1 MQVTQLLKRVR
12 LFNGLSDSQIERV
25 AQLCRKQTF
34 NSGDIILKAQTQSD
48 DMYVIENGLVEI
60 VIAIDEGASGMPEA
74 AGEATIV
81 KLGKGQVFG
90 EMALVDQGL
99 RSATVRCAT
108 DGTTL
113 YAIGRDDFMGLCEDD
128 TRIGFVVMKNIA
140 ADLSFKLRI
149 RNLAWTR

>member
-12 LFNGLSDSQIERV
+12 LFSGLSESQIGRV
-25 AQLCRKQTF
+25 ARLCRKQTF

-48 DMYVIENGLVEI
+48 DMYVIQNGLVEI
-60 VIAIDEGASGMPEA
+60 VITIDESASRRPES

-99 RSATVRCAT
+99 RSATVRCAV

-113 YAIGRDDFMGLCEDD
+113 FAVGREDFMKLCGDD
-128 TRIGFVVMKNIA
+128 THIGFVVMRNIA

>member
-12 LFNGLSDSQIERV
+12 LFNGLSESQIERV
-25 AQLCRKQTF
+25 AQLCREQTF
-34 NSGDIILKAQTQSD
+34 NSGDVILKEQTQSD
-48 DMYVIENGLVEI
+48 DMYVIHNGLVEI
-60 VIAIDEGASGMPEA
+60 VVTIDESTSRGPKFSGET
-74 AGEATIV
+74 TIV

-90 EMALVDQGL
+90 EMSLVDQGL
-99 RSATVRCAT
+99 RSATVRCAV

-113 YAIGRDDFMGLCEDD
+113 YAIGRGDFMSLCEDD